1 MDVSEKQIAE
11 NSKRFDRNS
20 KKLSAR
26 CSRIR
31 KSERRDNP
39 ELKNTI
45 ISSESL
51 LKV

>member
-1 MDVSEKQIAE
+1 MDISEKQIAE
-11 NSKRFDRNS
+11 NSKRFDRSS

-39 ELKNTI
+39 ELKKP
-45 ISSESL
+45 L
-51 LKV
+51 FRLKAY